1 MHESWDRLPR
11 IGDMLFCTLPP
22 SPPCL
27 NCWGL
32 GRGELSRKVSLWGPY
47 KMTLGTMHSI
57 QMGTFCNYWGPHTH
71 SRIRQVR
78 TLWIG
83 VLALNSE
90 CVGFHVKGFT
100 KRQHFYILN
109 VILYALRIKI
119 KMSLWSRRCS
129 FLIEKSKLSP
139 NTHRWHKKKAFN
151 KKKLHLYIYCKC
163 QVVSSKGK
171 IMELWIVYKICS
183 SML

>member
-11 IGDMLFCTLPP
+11 IGDMLFCTLTP
-22 SPPCL
+22 PPCL

-57 QMGTFCNYWGPHTH
+57 QMGTFCNYWGSHTH
-71 SRIRQVR
+71 SRIRQVW

-119 KMSLWSRRCS
+119 KVSQC
-129 FLIEKSKLSP
+129 
-139 NTHRWHKKKAFN
+139 
-151 KKKLHLYIYCKC
+151 LYIYCKC